1 MCKKVRKHIN
11 VKGRIQ
17 MKKLSI
23 LCLIMAFVLVV
34 PGFFGC
40 SKATPVQATVNIFFR
55 VPKDETLTDKDIAAK
70 IKDGAKEEDLY
81 ENVFEYE
88 VTVEGTTEDMPTVLK
103 AAEQSLT
110 KFEKDY
116 ELSKDG
122 TYIAGA
128 FDRTQVD
135 RVDAENGYYSY
146 WACTINGEASKDGR
160 QSVTNIYQD
169 DVIVFTWTS
178 SSEPR
183 QDTGAAETTDPNED
197 VTSEIP
203 TDETTAEEEEEEEDN
218 A

>member
-1 MCKKVRKHIN
+1 MKKVR
-11 VKGRIQ
+11 
-17 MKKLSI
+17 I
-23 LCLIMAFVLVV
+23 LCILIALVLIV
-34 PGFFGC
+34 PVLASCGEQ
-40 SKATPVQATVNIFFR
+40 PVEATVTIMFR
-55 VPKDETLTDKDIAAK
+55 APKDETKTDKDLAAM

-81 ENVFEYE
+81 ENLFEYE
-88 VTVEGTTEDMPTVLK
+88 VTVEGNTKDMPTVLK

-122 TYIAGA
+122 TYIAGV

-135 RVDAENGYYSY
+135 SVDAENGYYSY
-146 WACTINGEASKDGR
+146 WACTVNGETSKDGR
-160 QSVTNIYQD
+160 QSVTRIYQD

-183 QDTGAAETTDPNED
+183 QDTGAADTTDPNDD

-203 TDETTAEEEEEEEDN
+203 TDDTTVEEEEEEDN
-218 A
+218 NA